1 MNVPDVEKLPV
12 PGYPKFVDVIRLVAT
27 RDVTIA
33 PGPIYVIA
41 SFPALMA
48 LIAAIAPKE
57 PLNAV
62 NAVCAF
68 VPAVAIALDCA
79 AEEPDATEP
88 LTPF

>member
-12 PGYPKFVDVIRLVAT
+12 PGYPKLVDVIRFVAT

-33 PGPIYVIA
+33 PGPIYVNA
-41 SFPALMA
+41 SFPALIA
-48 LIAAIAPKE
+48 SIAAIAPNE
-57 PLNAV
+57 PLNTV

-68 VPAVAIALDCA
+68 VPDVAIALACA
-79 AEEPDATEP
+79 AAEPDETEP